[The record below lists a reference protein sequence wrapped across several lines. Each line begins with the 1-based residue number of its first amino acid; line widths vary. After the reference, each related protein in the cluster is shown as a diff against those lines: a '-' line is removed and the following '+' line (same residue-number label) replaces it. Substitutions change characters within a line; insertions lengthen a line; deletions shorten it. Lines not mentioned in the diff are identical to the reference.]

1 MVSTS
6 KHEIILEL
14 ENFPALKISLTIDES
29 LQPAQWMTAIL
40 FAKDLFKTELL
51 QSKVNIILMYDSDNP
66 TNEEEIIT
74 EKIDKVLIR
83 PFAFADKVA
92 LSAMGLKP

>member
-1 MVSTS
+1 
-6 KHEIILEL
+6 
-14 ENFPALKISLTIDES
+14 
-29 LQPAQWMTAIL
+29 
-40 FAKDLFKTELL
+40 
-51 QSKVNIILMYDSDNP
+51 MYDSDNP

-92 LSAMGLKP
+92 LSAMGLKPQTV